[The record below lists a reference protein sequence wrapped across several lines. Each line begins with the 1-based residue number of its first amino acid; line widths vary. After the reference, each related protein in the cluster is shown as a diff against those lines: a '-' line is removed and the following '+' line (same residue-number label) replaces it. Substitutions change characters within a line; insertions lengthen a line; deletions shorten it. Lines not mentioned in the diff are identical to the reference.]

1 MKFIKLLLIS
11 AVLGMCVGLIFDA
24 RDAYS
29 APRLGPSVTKTSRNE
44 GDTRSGFNVA
54 LTSTSWTQVLASN
67 PRRRNALVQTASGS
81 SYSICLSTFNTS
93 TIVCSDTTLG
103 ALIEPGG
110 VLSDYSE
117 GILYGRVYN
126 AGSGSVYARGLE
138 YVDSADHPSYQ

>member
-11 AVLGMCVGLIFDA
+11 AVLGMCIGLIFDA
-24 RDAYS
+24 REAYS

-44 GDTRSGFNVA
+44 GDTRAGFNVA

-67 PRRRNALVQTASGS
+67 PRRRNALVQTASS
-81 SYSICLSTFNTS
+81 SGYSVCLSTFNTS
-93 TIVCSDTTLG
+93 AISCSATTIS

-117 GILYGRVYN
+117 GVLYGRVYDE
-126 AGSGSVYARGLE
+126 GIGSVYARGLE
-138 YVDSADHPSYQ
+138 YFDSGDHPSYQ